1 MPASA
6 TKVAIHKR
14 LSSLTFLQYC
24 MSICYYYSEALSPAF
39 IHGADLWGHPLNVV
53 GAEQLHQLQQQV
65 TQRYKYEI
73 WRESDREKQRV
84 IERERERKNDFR
96 LMISGWS
103 HFMSDIAVWSPL
115 KLTTCHSS
123 LTERTHKLSMRNH

>member
-1 MPASA
+1 
-6 TKVAIHKR
+6 
-14 LSSLTFLQYC
+14 

-84 IERERERKNDFR
+84 IEREREREK
-96 LMISGWS
+96 MIL
-103 HFMSDIAVWSPL
+103 D
-115 KLTTCHSS
+115 
-123 LTERTHKLSMRNH
+123 